1 MAKPPRLTVKRVFSE
16 VVTDPAAL
24 AAAEERDRN
33 YRKTAAGQIGCWMVV
48 DAPLPLL
55 ARYVAELP
63 ADARLEFLTELVGRL
78 PAEALRPLAEALAA
92 RRGPPT
98 GEGAG

>member
-1 MAKPPRLTVKRVFSE
+1 MTVKRVFSE

-33 YRKTAAGQIGCWMVV
+33 YRKTAAGQVGCSMVV

-55 ARYVAELP
+55 AQYVAELP
-63 ADARLEFLTELVGRL
+63 AEARLEFLTELVGRL
-78 PAEALRPLAEALAA
+78 PAEDLRPLAEALGA
-92 RRGPPT
+92 RRDRPT
-98 GEGAG
+98 AEGSA